1 MSTGIRIRRWFQCH
15 IDRPLTWLVVSSVA
29 NKPQPRPG
37 YPECIVADWPRPC
50 CGHAKPLWRRSHRV
64 LFLLLFAAPNQCSL
78 QPQNMF
84 LKPRVEQ
91 RVAEPVSFASGHPS
105 LPSNSRASISFSLAC
120 SAAEVFRC
128 TRFLMF
134 ASITARS
141 LHGRNF
147 GDTFILGFTRCQLR
161 WAESRRFD

>member
-1 MSTGIRIRRWFQCH
+1 
-15 IDRPLTWLVVSSVA
+15 
-29 NKPQPRPG
+29 
-37 YPECIVADWPRPC
+37 
-50 CGHAKPLWRRSHRV
+50 
-64 LFLLLFAAPNQCSL
+64 
-78 QPQNMF
+78 MF

-105 LPSNSRASISFSLAC
+105 LPSNSKASISFSLAC

-141 LHGRNF
+141 KLVNVPRRTSGQRMKHFSKVEG
-147 GDTFILGFTRCQLR
+147 ILGGV
-161 WAESRRFD
+161 